1 MQSNLIKYNSQY
13 EIEKTLYSL
22 KIYKNIT
29 NFTKMLDSKRKINYH
44 SENIHN
50 ETVYTMKLYRRKKV
64 RIIIN
69 GTDYW
74 RRNYI

>member
-1 MQSNLIKYNSQY
+1 LQSNSIKYNSQY

-29 NFTKMLDSKRKINYH
+29 NFTKMLDSKRKINYN

-50 ETVYTMKLYRRKKV
+50 ETV
-64 RIIIN
+64 
-69 GTDYW
+69 
-74 RRNYI
+74 